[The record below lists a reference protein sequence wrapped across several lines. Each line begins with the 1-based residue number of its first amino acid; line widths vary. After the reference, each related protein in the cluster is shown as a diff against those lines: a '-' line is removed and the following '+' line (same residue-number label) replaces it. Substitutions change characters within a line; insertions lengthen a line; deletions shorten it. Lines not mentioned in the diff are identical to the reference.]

1 MRSTLSPFRRIRR
14 TFAIG
19 AIIYASSW
27 AALGAWALYS
37 WVAR

>member
-19 AIIYASSW
+19 AIIYAGSW
-27 AALGAWALYS
+27 VALGAWALYS
-37 WVAR
+37 WGTR